1 MVNPV
6 RGEQVLEI
14 AGQRHVLC
22 LTLGALA
29 EIEAIGSEAGRLDAR
44 KLWRVLGALLRGG
57 GNPVEAEVLAAA
69 RLDLDTVAAAVTA
82 CFGETSA

>member
-44 KLWRVLGALLRGG
+44 KLLRVLGAFLRAGANPTHDRRFVKVCLYSFLSILLRFRT
-57 GNPVEAEVLAAA
+57 P
-69 RLDLDTVAAAVTA
+69 
-82 CFGETSA
+82 